1 MNHHPPTDRRPA
13 ATRWTPQ
20 AVADEI
26 ERDVIRRGWP
36 VGTVYATQP
45 ELEQR
50 FGVSRTLL
58 REATRL
64 LEQHKVVVPRQ
75 GRGGG
80 LVIATPDHEAV
91 TRSVS
96 LLLNY
101 QKLSVDELRDVRMP
115 LEITA
120 ARLAAERIDGTAAD
134 RIVAVIA
141 AETADPVGVGTA
153 LNAPNLHVVLAE
165 LSGNRALALFCRVLN
180 EVGRQGAEAGIA
192 DRATGVRLIKQHV
205 AVADAVIAGNAELA
219 ADRMREHVLTLRE
232 LGV

>member
-1 MNHHPPTDRRPA
+1 MNHHPPTERQRA
-13 ATRWTPQ
+13 APRWTPQ
-20 AVADEI
+20 AVANEI

-36 VGTVYATQP
+36 VGVIYATQP

-50 FGVSRTLL
+50 FGVSRTVL

-64 LEQHKVVVPRQ
+64 LEQHKVVMPRQ

-80 LVIATPDHEAV
+80 LVIAAPDHEAV

-120 ARLAAERIDGTAAD
+120 ARLAAQSVDDAAAD
-134 RIVAVIA
+134 RIAEVIA
-141 AETADPVGVGTA
+141 AETADPVGVGSA

-180 EVGRQGAEAGIA
+180 EVGRQGAEAGVS
-192 DRATGVRLIKQHV
+192 DRATGARLMKQHA

-219 ADRMREHVLTLRE
+219 AERMREHVLTLRE

>member
-1 MNHHPPTDRRPA
+1 
-13 ATRWTPQ
+13 
-20 AVADEI
+20 VADEI

-36 VGTVYATQP
+36 VGSLYATQP
-45 ELEQR
+45 ELEER
-50 FGVSRTLL
+50 FGVSRTVL

-80 LVIATPDHEAV
+80 LVIAAPDHEAV

-120 ARLAAERIDGTAAD
+120 ARLAAEKVDDAAAQRITQ
-134 RIVAVIA
+134 VIA

-153 LNAPNLHVVLAE
+153 LGAPNLHVVLAE
-165 LSGNRALALFCRVLN
+165 LSGNRALALFCRVLT
-180 EVGRQGAEAGIA
+180 EVGRQGAEAAMA
-192 DRATGVRLIKQHV
+192 DRAAGVRLMKQHA
-205 AVADAVIAGNAELA
+205 AVADAVIAGDGESAAE
-219 ADRMREHVLTLRE
+219 RMREHVLALRD